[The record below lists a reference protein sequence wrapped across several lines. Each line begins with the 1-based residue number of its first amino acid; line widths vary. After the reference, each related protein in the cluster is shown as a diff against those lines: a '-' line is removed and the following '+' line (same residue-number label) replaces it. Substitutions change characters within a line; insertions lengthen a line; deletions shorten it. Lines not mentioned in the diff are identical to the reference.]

1 MRDSTPHPRPA
12 LKLRRLG
19 ARRSRFGRYPES
31 RPLPSRLPNPNCVLG
46 WGRGQEAAFLLVRE
60 PAPRGGSR
68 RCVTSGERVRRTPA
82 PRGMAALRTW
92 LLRSLTSH
100 LRLRQCVPVVTNSR
114 KRFLLELLRPWH
126 KTVVAGFGVALCAV
140 PVAQKSEPHTLSNEA
155 LMRRAVS
162 LVTDSTCTFLS
173 QTTYA
178 LIEAITEYTKA
189 VYTLISLYRQ
199 YTNLLGKMNSQEEDE
214 VWQVIIGARVEMTSK
229 QQEYLKLETTWM
241 TAVSLSEMAAEA
253 AYQTGADQASI
264 TSRNHIQLVK
274 SQVQEVRQLCQKAE
288 AKLAE
293 AQTQELRQK
302 VQEGEE
308 ERADQEHEAYLRED

>member
-1 MRDSTPHPRPA
+1 
-12 LKLRRLG
+12 
-19 ARRSRFGRYPES
+19 
-31 RPLPSRLPNPNCVLG
+31 
-46 WGRGQEAAFLLVRE
+46 
-60 PAPRGGSR
+60 
-68 RCVTSGERVRRTPA
+68 
-82 PRGMAALRTW
+82 MAALRTW
-92 LLRSLTSH
+92 LSRGVTSLF
-100 LRLRQCVPVVTNSR
+100 RLRRCVPAAAGSR
-114 KRFLLELLRPWH
+114 RRCLSELLRPWRG
-126 KTVVAGFGVALCAV
+126 TAVAGFGVALCAV
-140 PVAQKSEPHTLSNEA
+140 PIAQKSEPHSLSNEA

-162 LVTDSTCTFLS
+162 LVTDSTSTFLS

-253 AYQTGADQASI
+253 AYQTGADQASV
-264 TSRNHIQLVK
+264 TARNHIQLVK

-293 AQTQELRQK
+293 AQTQEMRQK
-302 VQEGEE
+302 VQEGED
-308 ERADQEHEAYLRED
+308 ERAEQEHEAYLRED